1 MLTVSDLE
9 KEDEGEYTCTLRWVE
24 DNGAESSESESISIS
39 VSGEFMNTYS
49 EQVANTIIVFF
60 QSIKEMVV

>member
-39 VSGEFMNTYS
+39 VSGEFMNTY
-49 EQVANTIIVFF
+49 
-60 QSIKEMVV
+60 